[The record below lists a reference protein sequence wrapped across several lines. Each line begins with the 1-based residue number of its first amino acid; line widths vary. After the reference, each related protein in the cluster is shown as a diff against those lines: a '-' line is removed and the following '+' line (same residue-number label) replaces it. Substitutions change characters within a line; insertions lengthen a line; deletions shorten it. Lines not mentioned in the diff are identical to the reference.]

1 MDRVKELLQFLRE
14 KNDYISGDYIAGK
27 MGISRTAV
35 WKYVNHLDEMG
46 YTVSKAKGKGY
57 NLLKSPDKL
66 YPWEIER
73 HLAARYMGRKI
84 TYQET
89 VDSTNLVAFRLALG
103 GEPEGSAVVAESQNM
118 GRGRLGRVWF
128 SPYGKNLCLSV
139 ILRPQV
145 HPSRIYPITFLS
157 SLAVYDTVRAL
168 GAEPT
173 LKWPNDV
180 LIKGKKVCGTLIELS
195 TEAEMVRFVV
205 VGIGLNINVKQGE
218 LSEEIRGKAT
228 SLSMETKKVFE
239 RPAVC
244 GMLLSNLEKYY
255 EVFKEK
261 SESEICRIWEERA
274 DIRGKF
280 LEIVQMGEVHR
291 GISEGIDKDGAILIN
306 EEGTVRKI
314 IAGDVSY

>member
-1 MDRVKELLQFLRE
+1 MDRIRELLQFLRE
-14 KNDYISGDYIAGK
+14 KKDYISGDYIAGK
-27 MGISRTAV
+27 MGLSRTAV
-35 WKYVNHLDEMG
+35 WKYVNQLGEMG
-46 YTVSKAKGKGY
+46 YSIRKSKGKGY
-57 NLLKSPDKL
+57 ILAKGPDRL

-73 HLAARYMGRKI
+73 YLDTRYMGRRI

-89 VDSTNLVAFRLALG
+89 ADSTNLVAFKLALG
-103 GEPEGSAVVAESQNM
+103 GEPEGGAVVAESQSV

-128 SPYGKNLCLSV
+128 SPHGKNLCLSV
-139 ILRPQV
+139 ILRPNV

-157 SLAVYDTVRAL
+157 SLAVYDTVKAL

-180 LIKGKKVCGTLIELS
+180 LIKGRKVCGTLIELS

-205 VGIGLNINVKQGE
+205 VGIGLNINMKPAE
-218 LSEEIRGKAT
+218 LSEEIKEKAT
-228 SLSMETKKVFE
+228 SLFMETKKVYE
-239 RPAVC
+239 RAAVC

-261 SESEICRIWEERA
+261 SESEICRIWEERS
-274 DIRGKF
+274 DVKGKY
-280 LEIVQMGEVHR
+280 LEIVQMGEVYK

-306 EEGTVRKI
+306 EGGTVRKI

>member
-1 MDRVKELLQFLRE
+1 MLQFLRE
-14 KNDYISGDYIAGK
+14 KDDYVSGDYIAGK
-27 MGISRTAV
+27 MGLSRTAV
-35 WKYVNHLDEMG
+35 WKYVNHLEEMG

-57 NLLKSPDKL
+57 TLVKGPDKL

-73 HLAARYMGRKI
+73 HLDTRYMGRRI
-84 TYQET
+84 TYKDKA
-89 VDSTNLVAFRLALG
+89 DSTNLVAFRLALG
-103 GEPEGSAVVAESQNM
+103 GEPEGSAVVTESQNM

-139 ILRPQV
+139 ILRPHV

-195 TEAEMVRFVV
+195 TEAEMVKFVI
-205 VGIGLNINVKQGE
+205 VGIGLNINMKQRE
-218 LSEEIRGKAT
+218 LSEEIREKAT

-261 SESEICRIWEERA
+261 SESEICSIWEKRA
-274 DIRGKF
+274 DIKGKY

-291 GISEGIDKDGAILIN
+291 GISEGIDRDGAVLIN